1 MKITAKQGDIVIIE
15 GYPRK
20 IVLFAGRNGVDIHV
34 EGYGEYGAERE
45 DGRPVTLDFF
55 GVDGHGCGDPCTCPP
70 EYEDPRILIR
80 ADINNEEP
88 THTVSLRGA
97 RKTSIRKLDSDAD

>member
-1 MKITAKQGDIVIIE
+1 MKIRVEQENTVVIE

-20 IVLFAGRNGVDIHV
+20 VILFAGANGLDIHV
-34 EGYGEYGAERE
+34 EGYGEYGARLH
-45 DGRPVTLDFF
+45 GSPVTLDFF
-55 GVDGHGCGDPCTCPP
+55 GMDGHGCGDPCTCPP
-70 EYEDPRILIR
+70 EYEDPRILVR

-97 RKTSIRKLDSDAD
+97 RETAVADSNAD